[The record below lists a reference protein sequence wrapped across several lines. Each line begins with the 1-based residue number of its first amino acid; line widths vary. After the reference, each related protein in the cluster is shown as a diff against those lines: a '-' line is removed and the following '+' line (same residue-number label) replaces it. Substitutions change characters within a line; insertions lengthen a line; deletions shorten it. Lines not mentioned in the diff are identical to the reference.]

1 MTTHRRLVLA
11 AAVGAAC
18 AMAAP
23 ALLRHARASSLRLDS
38 SPFGLGVASGLPRP
52 DSVVLWTRL
61 MGEELPPRVT
71 VQWEVAKDESFRQV
85 IASGSQTA
93 EASWA
98 HSVHAE
104 PTGLEPGRSYWFRFT
119 ALGERS
125 SPARTRTA
133 PAPDSAATLRLA
145 TASCQRL
152 EHGHFAA
159 WRDIGAFEP
168 DLVLFLGDY
177 IYEYPGAP
185 DAVRSV
191 SGGLVSSLQG
201 YRERYA
207 QYKADPLLQAA
218 HAAAPWAVVWDD
230 HEVANDYAGLQAG
243 LPLAD
248 FEARR
253 AAAYRAWWE
262 HMPLPMSARPQG
274 AQLRIHTHLDWGR
287 LARILLLDNRQYR
300 DPQACRG
307 PLSPFGA
314 GRVRERDCPALADA
328 QRSMLGREQERWL
341 EQQFS
346 TQHRWNL
353 LAQQTLMTP
362 LRLSDDGEAQVW
374 TDGWDG
380 YAPARERLLQGAAAR
395 RVPGLVVLGGDIHA
409 HVVAN
414 LRADASRNAA
424 VVGTELCGTSI
435 SSRGPAAARFEN
447 ALAQHPHVVWGQARK
462 RGSVLL
468 DLNEQLLRADM
479 RAVDNPRD
487 ASSPVRSAARFAVE
501 ARHAGAQHA

>member
-1 MTTHRRLVLA
+1 MTNRRRRLLLQSGCALA
-11 AAVGAAC
+11 G
-18 AMAAP
+18 P
-23 ALLRHARASSLRLDS
+23 ALLRHGGASPAAPKTW
-38 SPFGLGVASGLPRP
+38 PFALGLASGLPRP

-61 MGEELPPRVT
+61 RGEDLPPRVP
-71 VQWEVAKDESFRQV
+71 VQWELARDEAFKEVVARGEE
-85 IASGSQTA
+85 AA
-93 EASWA
+93 EAAWA

-104 PTGLEPGRSYWFRFT
+104 PRGLEPGRGYWYRFS
-119 ALGERS
+119 AMGERS
-125 SPARTRTA
+125 AAGRTRTA
-133 PAPDSAATLRLA
+133 PAPGGAASLRLA

-159 WRDIGAFEP
+159 WRDISAFEP

-185 DAVRSV
+185 DAVRTV
-191 SGGLVSSLQG
+191 SGGLISTLEG

-207 QYKADPLLQAA
+207 QYKSDPLLQAA

-230 HEVANDYAGLQAG
+230 HEVANDYAGLHGG

-274 AQLRIHTHLDWGR
+274 ADLRIHTHLDWGR

-300 DPQACRG
+300 DPQACPG
-307 PLSPFGA
+307 PLSVFSS
-314 GRVRERDCPALADA
+314 GRVRERDCPALADP
-328 QRSMLGREQERWL
+328 QRSMLGPEQEDWL
-341 EQQFS
+341 QRQFS
-346 TQHRWNL
+346 NQHAWNL
-353 LAQQTLMTP
+353 LAQQTLMAP
-362 LRLSDDGEAQVW
+362 LPLDNGDGEAQVW

-380 YAPARERLLQGAAAR
+380 YAPARERLLQGAASR

-414 LRADASRNAA
+414 LKAGSGEGDPW
-424 VVGTELCGTSI
+424 VGTEFCGTSI
-435 SSRGPAAARFEN
+435 SSRGPAAARFE
-447 ALAQHPHVVWGQARK
+447 AGLARHPHVVWGQARK

-468 DLNEQLLRADM
+468 DINERVLLADM
-479 RAVDNPRD
+479 RAVDNARELL
-487 ASSPVRSAARFAVE
+487 SPVRSAARFAVD
-501 ARHAGAQHA
+501 ARRAGAQRA